1 MKHQA
6 TECLYYFGKQIL
18 NAKLQHRIV
27 LVLGSRHSEFQS
39 SLEKG
44 STSNEDDLKRKLFLK
59 FENLVLLDALGS
71 AWLQNSI
78 FEKDHFWLERQ
89 FDPASDERNDS
100 RISCY
105 VKESVG
111 DNPADGR
118 NIKTSTE
125 SNIQVSLKRKSH
137 GLLLTQC
144 RIYWNLFT
152 NDSQMGI
159 N

>member
-6 TECLYYFGKQIL
+6 TECLYYFGKRIL

-27 LVLGSRHSEFQS
+27 LVLGSRHSEVCPDFDKAN

-44 STSNEDDLKRKLFLK
+44 STSSEDDLKRKLFLK

-125 SNIQVSLKRKSH
+125 SNIQV
-137 GLLLTQC
+137 
-144 RIYWNLFT
+144 
-152 NDSQMGI
+152 
-159 N
+159 

>member
-1 MKHQA
+1 MSWYWAPDTASSSPDFDKA
-6 TECLYYFGKQIL
+6 
-18 NAKLQHRIV
+18 N
-27 LVLGSRHSEFQS
+27 

-59 FENLVLLDALGS
+59 FENFVLLDALGS
-71 AWLQNSI
+71 AWLQKSI
-78 FEKDHFWLERQ
+78 FEEDHFWLERQ

-125 SNIQVSLKRKSH
+125 SNIQVWLKRKSH
-137 GLLLTQC
+137 GLLLT
-144 RIYWNLFT
+144 
-152 NDSQMGI
+152 
-159 N
+159 

>member
-1 MKHQA
+1 MKM
-6 TECLYYFGKQIL
+6 TWKENF
-18 NAKLQHRIV
+18 
-27 LVLGSRHSEFQS
+27 
-39 SLEKG
+39 
-44 STSNEDDLKRKLFLK
+44 FLK
-59 FENLVLLDALGS
+59 FENFVLLDALGS

-125 SNIQVSLKRKSH
+125 SNIQVWLKSKSH
-137 GLLLTQC
+137 VILITNWMSSEKDPMSGLSRKLTWVKKGRRNNRNIANSEVDDISLTSGILLLFQ
-144 RIYWNLFT
+144 R
-152 NDSQMGI
+152 
-159 N
+159 

>member
-1 MKHQA
+1 MFVLLRQTNPQRKTA
-6 TECLYYFGKQIL
+6 TSHCLGIG
-18 NAKLQHRIV
+18 LQTQRV
-27 LVLGSRHSEFQS
+27 LVQTLIKPTVWK
-39 SLEKG
+39 KG
-44 STSNEDDLKRKLFLK
+44 TTSNEDDLKRKLFLE
-59 FENLVLLDALGS
+59 FENFVLLDALGS
-71 AWLQNSI
+71 AWLQKSI

-137 GLLLTQC
+137 GLLLT
-144 RIYWNLFT
+144 
-152 NDSQMGI
+152 
-159 N
+159 